1 MINFSIIL
9 SLLTVL
15 FCEFYD
21 FKLSK
26 SSVIRFLLFMVFLK
40 CACKNFRESFIKCIF
55 QYAVGMVEVHI
66 LLVFSVGMTRKL
78 LILMQVSGPQSGNN

>member
-21 FKLSK
+21 FRLSK

-66 LLVFSVGMTRKL
+66 LLVLSVGMT
-78 LILMQVSGPQSGNN
+78 